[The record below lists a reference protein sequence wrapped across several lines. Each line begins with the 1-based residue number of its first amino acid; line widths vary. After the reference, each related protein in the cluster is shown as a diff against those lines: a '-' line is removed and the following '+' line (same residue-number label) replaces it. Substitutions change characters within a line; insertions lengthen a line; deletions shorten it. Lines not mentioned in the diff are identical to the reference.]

1 MNARTT
7 IDSPIGPLHLAAS
20 SLGLTN
26 LAFSTSK
33 EWKQRA
39 AIGVSDKEAPD
50 ASAAAV
56 LEEAVRQVGEYFAG
70 KRTRFDLPLDLHGT
84 DFQVRVWRQI
94 AAVPHGQVISY
105 GELAIAAGAPGAS
118 RAAGAACGANPV
130 AIIVPCHRV
139 VGADGSLHGFG
150 GGLDVKA
157 WLLRHEGAK
166 VQIESASQPAL
177 APV

>member
-39 AIGVSDKEAPD
+39 AIGGSDKGAPD
-50 ASAAAV
+50 AAASAV
-56 LEEAVRQVGEYFAG
+56 LGEAVRQVGEYFAG
-70 KRTRFDLPLDLHGT
+70 RRTRFDLPLDLHGT
-84 DFQVRVWRQI
+84 DFQLRVWRQI

-105 GELAIAAGAPGAS
+105 GELAVAAGAPGAS

-130 AIIVPCHRV
+130 ALIVPCHRV
-139 VGADGSLHGFG
+139 VGADGALHGFG
-150 GGLDVKA
+150 GGLAVKA

-166 VQIESASQPAL
+166 LDNASGLKPAFAL
-177 APV
+177 A